1 MPLLRVV
8 AFAGGAGLVVATLYS
23 AMRTFVLPRA
33 APDLFV
39 RAIFVSLRQLLA
51 LRLRFARTYEARDRV
66 MALFAPIGLM
76 LLLPAW
82 LALVCLGYA
91 AMFWAIGVEPFYA
104 AFKLSGSSLL
114 TLGFAAADGT
124 GQLLLQFSAAIIGLI
139 LVALL
144 IGYLPTIYAAFA
156 RREAQVTL
164 LEVRAGQPPSA
175 VEMLLRFHRIHG
187 LAQLDEVWRTWEVW
201 FADIEESH
209 TSLPAL
215 VYLRSPDGHH
225 SWVTAAGAVLDG
237 ASLFLSAVDWPAS
250 AMPSLCVRA
259 GYLALRHIADFF
271 SVDYNPDPHY
281 PDPISITRAEFDAA
295 CEALTAG
302 GLPMKSDHDQ
312 AWRDFAGWRVNYDTV
327 LLALATIT
335 MAPVAPWSSDRSL
348 IKRVSSLAVWQRHR
362 KPVV

>member
-1 MPLLRVV
+1 VTLLLRWVV
-8 AFAGGAGLVVATLYS
+8 FLAGAGLVVATLYS

-39 RAIFVSLRQLLA
+39 RAIFISLRLVLS

-66 MALFAPIGLM
+66 MALFSPIGLLLM
-76 LLLPAW
+76 LPGWLL
-82 LALVCLGYA
+82 LVCLGYT
-91 AMFWAIGVEPFYA
+91 AMFWAVGIEPVYA

-114 TLGFAAADGT
+114 TLGFSAADGVV
-124 GQLLLQFSAAIIGLI
+124 LLLLEFSAAVIGLI

-187 LAQLDEVWRTWEVW
+187 LDQLDEVWRTWEAW

-215 VYLRSPDGHH
+215 VFLRSPDGHH
-225 SWVTAAGAVLDG
+225 SWVTASGAVLDG
-237 ASLFLSAVDWPAS
+237 GALLMSVVDWPAS
-250 AMPSLCVRA
+250 ARPALCVRA
-259 GYLALRHIADFF
+259 GYLALRHIASFF
-271 SVDYNPDPHY
+271 GVEYNPDPHFS
-281 PDPISITRAEFDAA
+281 DPISITRAEFDAA
-295 CEALTAG
+295 CETLAG
-302 GLPMKSDHDQ
+302 GGVPLKPDREQ

-327 LLALATIT
+327 LLAMASIT

-348 IKRVSSLAVWQRHR
+348 VKRVTSLALWRR
-362 KPVV
+362 

>member
-1 MPLLRVV
+1 MPVLRIVV
-8 AFAGGAGLVVATLYS
+8 FLAGAGLVAITLYS

-39 RAIFVSLRQLLA
+39 RAIFVSLRLVLS
-51 LRLRFARTYEARDRV
+51 LRLRSARTYEARDRV
-66 MALFAPIGLM
+66 MALYAPIGLM
-76 LLLPAW
+76 LLLPGW
-82 LALVCLGYA
+82 LVLVCIGYT
-91 AMFWAIGVEPFYA
+91 AMFWAAGVVPLYA

-114 TLGFAAADGT
+114 TLGFASADGLL
-124 GQLLLQFSAAIIGLI
+124 QLLLAFSAAVIGLI

-187 LAQLDEVWRTWEVW
+187 LDQLDEVWRTWEAW

-225 SWVTAAGAVLDG
+225 SWVTASGAVLDG
-237 ASLFLSAVDWPAS
+237 AILFMSAVDWPAS
-250 AMPSLCVRA
+250 ARPALCVRA

-271 SVDYNPDPHY
+271 GVEYDPDPHY
-281 PDPISITRAEFDAA
+281 PDPINITRAEFDAA
-295 CEALTAG
+295 CDALAAG
-302 GLPMKSDHDQ
+302 GVPLKADREQ

-327 LLALATIT
+327 LLALASIT

-348 IKRVSSLAVWQRHR
+348 VKRVPSLSLWGRHH
-362 KPVV
+362 KPVT

>member
-1 MPLLRVV
+1 MLILRVGV
-8 AFAGGAGLVVATLYS
+8 FLAGSGLVMATLFS

-39 RAIFVSLRQLLA
+39 RVIFLTLRQVLA
-51 LRLRFARTYEARDRV
+51 LRLRFARSFEARDRV
-66 MALFAPIGLM
+66 MAVFAPIGLM
-76 LLLPAW
+76 LLLPGW
-82 LALVCLGYA
+82 LALVCVGYT
-91 AMFWAIGVEPFYA
+91 AMFWAVGVVPLYA

-114 TLGFAAADGT
+114 TLGFASADGVL
-124 GQLLLQFSAAIIGLI
+124 QLLLAFSAAVIGLI

-187 LAQLDEVWRTWEVW
+187 LDQLDEVWHTWEAW

-215 VYLRSPDGHH
+215 VFLRSPNAHH
-225 SWVTAAGAVLDG
+225 SWVTASGAVLDG
-237 ASLFLSAVDWPAS
+237 AALLQSAVDWPVS
-250 AMPSLCVRA
+250 ALPALCARA

-271 SVDYNPDPHY
+271 GVVYNPDPHY

-295 CEALTAG
+295 CETLAAAG
-302 GLPMKSDHDQ
+302 VPLKEDREL
-312 AWRDFAGWRVNYDTV
+312 AWKNFAGWRVNYDTV
-327 LLALATIT
+327 LLALASIT
-335 MAPVAPWSSDRSL
+335 MAPLAPWSSDRSL
-348 IKRVSSLAVWQRHR
+348 VTRVPLLALWR
-362 KPVV
+362 KGDKTA

>member
-1 MPLLRVV
+1 MPVLRVV
-8 AFAGGAGLVVATLYS
+8 VFIGGASLVIATLFS

-33 APDLFV
+33 APDLFARV
-39 RAIFVSLRQLLA
+39 IFLSLRQVLA
-51 LRLRFARTYEARDRV
+51 LRLRFAHTYEARDQV

-76 LLLPAW
+76 LLLPGW
-82 LALVCLGYA
+82 LLLICIGYT
-91 AMFWAIGVEPFYA
+91 AMFWAVGIEPLYA

-114 TLGFAAADGT
+114 TLGFSAADGVV
-124 GQLLLQFSAAIIGLI
+124 QLLLEFSAAVIGLI

-187 LAQLDEVWRTWEVW
+187 LDQLDEVWRTWEAW

-225 SWVTAAGAVLDG
+225 SWVTASGAVLDG
-237 ASLFLSAVDWPAS
+237 AALLMSAIDWPAS
-250 AMPSLCVRA
+250 AQPALCVRA

-271 SVDYNPDPHY
+271 GVVYNPNPHY

-295 CEALTAG
+295 CDTLAAAGVPLTQDRE
-302 GLPMKSDHDQ
+302 L
-312 AWRDFAGWRVNYDTV
+312 AWQNFAGWRVNYDTV
-327 LLALATIT
+327 LLALASIT

-348 IKRVSSLAVWQRHR
+348 VQRVPALALWHKRDES
-362 KPVV
+362 

>member
-1 MPLLRVV
+1 MLVLRVGV
-8 AFAGGAGLVVATLYS
+8 FLAGSGLVVATLYS

-39 RAIFVSLRQLLA
+39 RAIFVSLRLVLL
-51 LRLRFARTYEARDRV
+51 LRLRPAHTYEARDRV
-66 MALFAPIGLM
+66 MALYAPIGLM
-76 LLLPAW
+76 LLLPGW
-82 LALVCLGYA
+82 LALVCVGYT
-91 AMFWAIGVEPFYA
+91 AMFWAVGVEPLYA

-114 TLGFAAADGT
+114 TLGFASADGT
-124 GQLLLQFSAAIIGLI
+124 LQLLLAFSAAVIGLI

-187 LAQLDEVWRTWEVW
+187 LDQLDEVWRTWEAW

-215 VYLRSPDGHH
+215 VFLRSPNAHH
-225 SWVTAAGAVLDG
+225 SWVTASGAVLDG
-237 ASLFLSAVDWPAS
+237 AALLQSAVDWPVS
-250 AMPSLCVRA
+250 ALPALCARA

-271 SVDYNPDPHY
+271 DVVYNPDPHY

-295 CEALTAG
+295 CETLAAAG
-302 GLPMKSDHDQ
+302 VPLKEDREL
-312 AWRDFAGWRVNYDTV
+312 AWKDFAGWRVNYDTV
-327 LLALATIT
+327 LLALASIT

-348 IKRVSSLAVWQRHR
+348 VTRVPSLALWR
-362 KPVV
+362 KGDKTA